1 MMLTFS
7 DPHVI
12 SQLKFEVCLPPK
24 PLHEYACT
32 NSLKLPSFAVQ
43 RDTVLEKS
51 LVFSLLRASNK
62 SNAIWLGCILQQ
74 TQFSSKISTRSSLL
88 YS

>member
-32 NSLKLPSFAVQ
+32 NSLKLPSFAVP
-43 RDTVLEKS
+43 RDTVLEKIPG
-51 LVFSLLRASNK
+51 VLL
-62 SNAIWLGCILQQ
+62 
-74 TQFSSKISTRSSLL
+74 T
-88 YS
+88 